1 MIEWFRDFLV
11 LGLENNASEWYIP
24 LDATAYCRIEGKI
37 TNTDLQINHEAFE
50 ALMQDMLPKKQLEK
64 LAKDEG
70 MDFINENF
78 LFYDENNTR
87 FLGNLQ
93 RQRGQLAFVVRKPT
107 RDASVLFEI
116 LKYAVEHN
124 ASDLHIREGKYMRLR
139 IDSRLVDT
147 DFMTDSYFFKQAL
160 DDILPPGRLPVYEA
174 TGDLDF
180 AWEEEGIG
188 RFRVNLH
195 RQRGKS
201 AFTFRHVKSKAPTV
215 KEVNLPESLKS
226 IVMARNGIIFISG
239 TTGSGKSTTMAA
251 MLDHLNN
258 SDERHIITIEDPIE
272 YTFQDNRCFF
282 EQREVGL
289 DAESFD
295 SALIHALRQ
304 DPDIIMVGEMRNR
317 KTFETALTA
326 AETGHM
332 VITTLHTKSAAQSIS
347 RILEMFPLEERDSV
361 RKSLSECLRAIICQR
376 LAPRATGKGVV
387 PVNEILVNTPI
398 VRKLIFDNKI
408 DRLPQAI
415 EGGAEDNMMSFNKC
429 LLNLVNNG
437 DITEETAFQ
446 FSDNAQALK
455 MNLKGIFLSE
465 DSGIIQ

>member
-1 MIEWFRDFLV
+1 MLDWFRDFIV
-11 LGLENNASEWYIP
+11 QGLEHNASEWFIP
-24 LDATAYCRIEGKI
+24 LNEMAYCRIEGRTAK
-37 TNTDLQINHEAFE
+37 TDLQIDNDVFVS
-50 ALMQDMLPKKQLEK
+50 LLQDMLPKKQLDK
-64 LAKDEG
+64 LADDDG
-70 MDFINENF
+70 SDFINENF
-78 LFYDENNTR
+78 LFYDETHGR

-93 RQRGQLAFVVRKPT
+93 RQRGQMAFVVRKPT
-107 RDASVLFEI
+107 RDASVFFDY
-116 LKYAVEHN
+116 LKYAVEHD
-124 ASDLHIREGKYMRLR
+124 ASDLHVREGKYIRLR
-139 IDSRLVDT
+139 IDSKLVDT
-147 DFMTDSYFFKQAL
+147 EFLTDSYFFKQAIQ
-160 DDILPPGRLPVYEA
+160 DILPEGRLPIYEE

-195 RQRGKS
+195 RQRGKA

-215 KEVNLPESLKS
+215 KEVNLPEVLKS
-226 IVMARNGIIFISG
+226 IIMARNGIIFISG
-239 TTGSGKSTTMAA
+239 TTGCGKSTTMAA

-258 SDERHIITIEDPIE
+258 SDEKHIITIEDPIE

-304 DPDIIMVGEMRNR
+304 DPDVIMVGEMRNR

-332 VITTLHTKSAAQSIS
+332 VITTLHTKSAAQSIT

-387 PVNEILVNTPI
+387 PVNEILINTPI
-398 VRKLIFDNKI
+398 VRKLIFDDKI
-408 DRLPQAI
+408 DKLPQAI
-415 EGGAEDNMMSFNKC
+415 EGGVEDNMMSFNKC